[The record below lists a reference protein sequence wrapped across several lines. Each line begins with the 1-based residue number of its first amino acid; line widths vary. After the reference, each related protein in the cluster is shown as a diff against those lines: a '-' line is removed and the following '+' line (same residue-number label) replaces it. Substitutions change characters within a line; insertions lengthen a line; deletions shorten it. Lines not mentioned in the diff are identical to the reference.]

1 MVEKYKEALR
11 EAFQDFDFLDY
22 KYSID
27 IHQRVFDTNEFGRLI
42 LKTGDYNWM
51 INIRS
56 SYSDLEDLYS
66 HNIIQPN
73 QKDITL
79 YKIGFNFRSKKDYSK
94 SNISNYRAGITEDI
108 NEFKE
113 RFDECIA
120 KVNSLLE
127 KHNNIIFT
135 NPFIDFD
142 PKKYIDIYKKH
153 RVEFFKY
160 YTIFLLGNKTVFR
173 NEILKI

>member
-56 SYSDLEDLYS
+56 SY
-66 HNIIQPN
+66 
-73 QKDITL
+73 
-79 YKIGFNFRSKKDYSK
+79 
-94 SNISNYRAGITEDI
+94 
-108 NEFKE
+108 
-113 RFDECIA
+113 
-120 KVNSLLE
+120 
-127 KHNNIIFT
+127 
-135 NPFIDFD
+135 
-142 PKKYIDIYKKH
+142 
-153 RVEFFKY
+153 
-160 YTIFLLGNKTVFR
+160 
-173 NEILKI
+173 